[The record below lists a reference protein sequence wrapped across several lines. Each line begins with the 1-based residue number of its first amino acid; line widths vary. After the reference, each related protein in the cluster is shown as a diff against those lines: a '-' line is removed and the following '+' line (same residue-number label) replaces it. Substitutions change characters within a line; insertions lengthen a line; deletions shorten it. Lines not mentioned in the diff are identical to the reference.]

1 MNHMYSADMARAV
14 EAGRLGLP
22 HVTGTV
28 DSALLSAHTVE
39 VELHRLPHE
48 MRSMRWA

>member
-28 DSALLSAHTVE
+28 DSALLSAHSVE
-39 VELHRLPHE
+39 VELYRLPHE
-48 MRSMRWA
+48 MRGTRWA